1 MVCPF
6 GYTRKSKSERNR
18 KMEKTLITISR
29 QHGSGGT
36 EVARILADRLGVW
49 YYNREILYIAADKIG
64 FDSLDEQAME
74 ELNYKKSSKYM
85 EGLSVMMGTPGH
97 IPVYNQMFKEQSKII
112 RKLAG
117 YGSGVFLGR
126 CADYVLKDMDNVYTI
141 YLYADDEFRIGHLSE
156 AEGREVTKSELKKE
170 DKTRESYYNYYTGQK
185 WGDVQNYDLAVNM
198 TKISPENCAELILE
212 YIEKRRK

>member
-1 MVCPF
+1 
-6 GYTRKSKSERNR
+6 
-18 KMEKTLITISR
+18 MEKTLITISR

-97 IPVYNQMFKEQSKII
+97 IPVYNQMYKEQGKII
-112 RKLAG
+112 QKLAG

-126 CADYVLKDMDNVYTI
+126 CADYILKDFENVTSV
-141 YLYADDEFRIGHLSE
+141 YLYADDEFRQKRLSE
-156 AEGREVTKSELKKE
+156 AEGREVPVADIKKE

-185 WGDVQNYDLAVNM
+185 WGDVTNYDLALNM
-198 TKISPENCAELILE
+198 GKISFEEAADVILS
-212 YIEKRRK
+212 YIEKHR

>member
-1 MVCPF
+1 MAYPQKLI
-6 GYTRKSKSERNR
+6 RKETE
-18 KMEKTLITISR
+18 MEKTLITISR

-36 EVARILADRLGVW
+36 EVAQILADRLGVW

-64 FDSLDEQAME
+64 FDSLDEQSME

-97 IPVYNQMFKEQSKII
+97 IPVYNQMFKEQGKII
-112 RKLAG
+112 QKLAG

-126 CADYVLKDMDNVYTI
+126 CADYILKDFENVYSV
-141 YLYADDEFRIGHLSE
+141 YLYANDEFRQRRLSE
-156 AEGREVTKSELKKE
+156 AEGREVSMAEIKKE

-185 WGDVQNYDLAVNM
+185 WGDVKNYDLALNM
-198 TKISPENCAELILE
+198 GKISFEEAADLILS
-212 YIEKRRK
+212 YIEKHN

>member
-1 MVCPF
+1 
-6 GYTRKSKSERNR
+6 
-18 KMEKTLITISR
+18 MEKTLITISR
-29 QHGSGGT
+29 QYGSDGT
-36 EVARILADRLGVW
+36 KVAQALADKLDVW
-49 YYNREILYIAADKIG
+49 YYNRDILHIAAEKIG
-64 FDSLDEQAME
+64 VDDLDEKSLE
-74 ELNYKKSSKYM
+74 ELNYRKGSRYV

-126 CADYVLKDMDNVYTI
+126 CADYVLKDMENVYTI
-141 YLYADDEFRIGHLSE
+141 YLYADDEFRLKHLSE
-156 AEGREVTKSELKKE
+156 AEGREFTKSELKKE

-198 TKISPENCAELILE
+198 TKLSPEDCADLILE
-212 YIEKRRK
+212 YIEKRRKEK